1 MNGLHGLW
9 TLDLRSRDG
18 LNDFPVGFSGAR
30 LLIIM
35 TELASGL
42 LALCARLCFLK
53 IPVRDLIAFLLLL
66 IFSRLRG
73 KILLIIG
80 IAAIFD
86 HARLRVVLLQ
96 FHDETCLVAPSPH
109 EISCR
114 SVSLIAGRARPKVC
128 SGSNGVE
135 HILPIFLHEQILL
148 HLHFSEFCDH
158 FEILLVNA
166 QHFALPIAKVR
177 VRDRA
182 ESS

>member
-1 MNGLHGLW
+1 MRIELLLNGLHGLW

-86 HARLRVVLLQ
+86 HARLRVVLL
-96 FHDETCLVAPSPH
+96 
-109 EISCR
+109 
-114 SVSLIAGRARPKVC
+114 
-128 SGSNGVE
+128 
-135 HILPIFLHEQILL
+135 
-148 HLHFSEFCDH
+148 
-158 FEILLVNA
+158 
-166 QHFALPIAKVR
+166 
-177 VRDRA
+177 
-182 ESS
+182 